1 MNNQQSSIETTE
13 KISTLLLCNPHFL
26 SNFNEQY
33 VKGLSLVQWLPE
45 MGMRHQLN
53 AVSAE
58 SYDILMVDESCPIN
72 YSSFICWLRVLKING
87 ALVLPK
93 SAQANIDAFF
103 ERVTEFVEL
112 SPLDSGNV
120 LVLAKLP
127 HSRSYED
134 YEAELEHLISQRAFA
149 KALSLLDKMEILAPL
164 HIHPT
169 MYQAKIYQQLGLVD
183 GVSTVWRLFRQRM
196 TNPNIAVFAALDT
209 IMTGDYHHGFK
220 ARQPLISD
228 TFRAKPPPKA
238 EWQPKKWQGQN
249 LLGKHLVIW
258 TEFGLGDELMFSQL
272 AYALKKQLNAQKITL
287 IGQTPIVDLLN
298 THPDIDVVIDRSKIE
313 VELTD
318 FDYWVFP
325 HDIMA
330 YIDLPFEQ
338 VIKRHPYLFIE
349 AADVAQAKNKIM
361 QVKPKT
367 NAVPKGLNV
376 GIVWRGNATHENDAY
391 RSIHQTELLRELFD
405 IEGINW
411 YCLQKECNEQEKL
424 LLAEYNI
431 PNLAENAASL
441 METGA
446 YLMNMD
452 YLVTVDTSVAHL
464 AGGLGVKTLLLLPF
478 IGDWRWGSDGERN
491 MWYPNLT
498 AIRVE
503 SPKASWAL
511 AISKTRDKLEILKH
525 SQRMSYL

>member
-1 MNNQQSSIETTE
+1 
-13 KISTLLLCNPHFL
+13 
-26 SNFNEQY
+26 
-33 VKGLSLVQWLPE
+33 
-45 MGMRHQLN
+45 MRHQLN

-58 SYDILMVDESCPIN
+58 NYDILMVDESCPIN

-120 LVLAKLP
+120 LVFAKLP

-287 IGQTPIVDLLN
+287 IGQTPI
-298 THPDIDVVIDRSKIE
+298 
-313 VELTD
+313 
-318 FDYWVFP
+318 
-325 HDIMA
+325 
-330 YIDLPFEQ
+330 EQ
-338 VIKRHPYLFIE
+338 
-349 AADVAQAKNKIM
+349 
-361 QVKPKT
+361 
-367 NAVPKGLNV
+367 
-376 GIVWRGNATHENDAY
+376 
-391 RSIHQTELLRELFD
+391 
-405 IEGINW
+405 
-411 YCLQKECNEQEKL
+411 
-424 LLAEYNI
+424 LA
-431 PNLAENAASL
+431 
-441 METGA
+441 
-446 YLMNMD
+446 
-452 YLVTVDTSVAHL
+452 
-464 AGGLGVKTLLLLPF
+464 
-478 IGDWRWGSDGERN
+478 
-491 MWYPNLT
+491 
-498 AIRVE
+498 
-503 SPKASWAL
+503 
-511 AISKTRDKLEILKH
+511 
-525 SQRMSYL
+525 